1 MAAAPFTASIKVR
14 YPMAASGESK
24 LVEKYHV
31 LHTPKLKVR
40 GSSSCSRTWRLS
52 CVYQEKMIPH

>member
-52 CVYQEKMIPH
+52 CV